1 MSSSSSSSSL
11 SLSLSSTT
19 TTTTTSTTAIPTAVV
34 INKSNSK
41 NENVNNVNNVN
52 NNIPTIE
59 ATAIYSEPIIPIHGQ
74 ELRQDI
80 GICRSCGRSFQRPI
94 GTHDAMAQFYRC
106 KECCKLKITDFCI
119 IS

>member
-1 MSSSSSSSSL
+1 MSSSSL
-11 SLSLSSTT
+11 SSSST

-34 INKSNSK
+34 INKSK
-41 NENVNNVNNVN
+41 NENVNNNVN

-80 GICRSCGRSFQRPI
+80 GICRSCGKSFQRPI

>member
-1 MSSSSSSSSL
+1 MSSSSS
-11 SLSLSSTT
+11 TT
-19 TTTTTSTTAIPTAVV
+19 TTISTTAIPTAVV

-41 NENVNNVNNVN
+41 NENVNNVN

-80 GICRSCGRSFQRPI
+80 GICRSCGKSFQRPI